1 MPTRWPSVATVVL
14 NYRSEADTVA
24 CVRALRRSTV
34 LNQQL
39 LIVDNAAPGEQHAQ
53 LRGLF
58 DERVK
63 VLASGGNLGYAA
75 GNNVGIRTALPSK
88 PDFFFLVN
96 PDVEVSETALE
107 HMLTA
112 ADEVP
117 EAGVIGARIV
127 QGHETPAR
135 LLYDGGVVD
144 RTRFGATSHLHMG
157 RLLDDVPRTGV
168 RDTDYVTGAGMLIRR
183 AVIERV
189 GLIPEDYF
197 LYFEETDFCL
207 QVQKAGW
214 RTVVADD
221 ALLHHHKRSSGVL
234 PTPYYLYYMTRNRL
248 LFGRR
253 HFDADLDLTLED
265 FRRTFLDPWR
275 EKVQRNAPGWLPSFD
290 TLVERAVA
298 DARAGVTGRADVVD
312 TIDVPQATAAS
323 SA

>member
-14 NYRSEADTVA
+14 NYRSETDTIA

-34 LNQQL
+34 LNQTL
-39 LIVDNAAPGEQHAQ
+39 FIVDNAEPGEEHAS
-53 LRGLF
+53 LRAQF
-58 DERVK
+58 DERVT
-63 VLASGGNLGYAA
+63 VIASGGNLGYAA
-75 GNNVGIRTALPSK
+75 GNNIGIRAALPSR

-112 ADEVP
+112 ADDVP

-127 QGHETPAR
+127 QGHQQPAR
-135 LLYDGGVVD
+135 LLYDGGVID
-144 RTRFGATSHLHMG
+144 TRRFGAASHLNMG
-157 RLLDDVPRTGV
+157 RLLDEVPRTGV

-183 AVIERV
+183 AVVEHV

-207 QVQKAGW
+207 RVQQAGW

-248 LFGRR
+248 LFGHR
-253 HFDADLDLTLED
+253 HFAADLDLALED

-275 EKVQRNAPGWLPSFD
+275 ERVQRNAPDWVASFD

-298 DARAGVTGRADVVD
+298 DARAGATGRADIVD
-312 TIDVPQATAAS
+312 TIEAPRATAAS